1 MTDVSNKATITTLYQ
16 AGEGI
21 YECMDKVLVI
31 NEGRCIYEGPA
42 KEAKQYFID
51 LGFHCPDRQTTADFL
66 TACTD
71 ATERRF
77 REGYEAKAPK
87 TPEELEKAF
96 RNSANYHKV
105 LDDVRAYE
113 RDLEQSEF
121 ADAKEFERTVREGK
135 SHRTV
140 SKRSPYTVSFP
151 RQVLACMKREFWLIL
166 GDTTTLYTKVFIII
180 SNSLVIGSL
189 FYGESL
195 DSSGAFSRGG
205 AIFLG
210 ILFLGWLQ
218 LTELMKAV
226 TGRPVVARQR
236 DYAFYQPSAVTIAR
250 VLTDIPVLLPQVL
263 IFSVV
268 MYFMTN
274 LDRTASK
281 FWIYT
286 LFVYITTIMLYV
298 DSYLE
303 AH

>member
-16 AGEGI
+16 AGEQI
-21 YECMDKVLVI
+21 FQCMDKVLVI
-31 NEGRCIYEGPA
+31 DEGRCIYEGPA
-42 KEAKQYFID
+42 TEAKQYFTD
-51 LGFHCPDRQTTADFL
+51 LGFYCPDRQTTADFL

-77 REGYEAKAPK
+77 RQGFEKSAPK
-87 TPEELEKAF
+87 SPEELEKAF
-96 RNSANYHKV
+96 RNSPNYQKV
-105 LDDVRAYE
+105 LDDVRLYE
-113 RDLEQSEF
+113 KDLEQSGY
-121 ADAKEFERTVREGK
+121 ADAKEFEQTVREGK

-140 SKRSPYTVSFP
+140 SKRSPYTVSFS
-151 RQVLACMKREFWLIL
+151 RQVLACMQREIWLLL
-166 GDTTTLYTKVFIII
+166 GDTTTLYTKIFIII
-180 SNSLVIGSL
+180 SNSLIIGSL

-195 DSSGAFSRGG
+195 DSSGSFPRGG

-236 DYAFYQPSAVTIAR
+236 EYAFYRPAAVTLAR
-250 VLTDIPVLLPQVL
+250 VLTDLPVLLPQVL
-263 IFSVV
+263 VFSIV
-268 MYFMTN
+268 MYFMCN

-286 LFVYITTIMLYV
+286 LFVYLTTIML
-298 DSYLE
+298 
-303 AH
+303 